1 MGICFLGYKED
12 IMETKQKKRI
22 YCAIYTR
29 KSTTEG
35 LDQEFTTLDAQREA
49 AENYIASQKSEGWVQ
64 LQEQYNDG
72 GFTGANIERPA
83 LQKLLSDIKE
93 HKVSCVVV
101 YKVDRLSRS
110 LMDFAQLLEFFEKHN
125 VTFVSV
131 TQHFNTNSS
140 MGRLTLNIL
149 LSFAQFEREIIS
161 ERTRD
166 KMGAARKR
174 GQWLGGRPAL
184 GYNLD
189 KENKRILINE
199 EEAALIRE
207 IFALYIKGNSLLDV
221 ARIINDKGYRT
232 KHLSYKSGKVFGG
245 KKYGVT
251 HIQWIIRNVIYAGK
265 VEYKGII
272 YEGQHEPIIDE
283 ATFKAAQAQL
293 ALNRRERK
301 VTKNKECTG
310 LLSRLLHCKACGAFM
325 FHTYTLKKNLHK
337 YRYYLCSSAQKRGYD
352 TCPNKTLNAQSIEDA
367 VIARLKTMFS
377 GKDITE
383 HPHKQELEALISPV
397 WDTLY
402 ADKKRRILNTLLK
415 EVDYRQDTKKLGIT
429 LNENGQRFEFDV
441 DLKRVRLINKWD
453 KEKELTKEPLIR
465 STLILAYQIQ
475 RLIDQGKIKHARNAC
490 NWLNLSPSRM
500 DQVMNTL
507 FLCPAIQEA
516 ILTDNNPSIQN
527 FSEFT
532 IRPILQEVNWNCQL
546 DYWEKLTNN
555 TL

>member
-1 MGICFLGYKED
+1 
-12 IMETKQKKRI
+12 MEAKQKKRI

-221 ARIINDKGYRT
+221 ARIINEKGYRT

-272 YEGQHEPIIDE
+272 YEGQHESIIDE

-293 ALNRRERK
+293 TLNRRERK
-301 VTKNKECTG
+301 VTKNKECIG
-310 LLSRLLHCKACGAFM
+310 LLSRLLHCRACGAFM

-367 VIARLKTMFS
+367 VVARLKTMFS
-377 GKDITE
+377 GKDITK
-383 HPHKQELEALISPV
+383 HLHKQELEALISPV

-441 DLKRVRLINKWD
+441 DLKRVRFINKWD
-453 KEKELTKEPLIR
+453 KEKEVEKEPQIRKNLLLAHQLQALQGRGQVTSIREAAHCLNMSQTRLNHIMSFLFLSPIIQDEIITGDNKVLALVPEYKIR
-465 STLILAYQIQ
+465 SLATE
-475 RLIDQGKIKHARNAC
+475 IDWNKQAKIWQDIKPFDCR
-490 NWLNLSPSRM
+490 SGQTQS
-500 DQVMNTL
+500 
-507 FLCPAIQEA
+507 
-516 ILTDNNPSIQN
+516 
-527 FSEFT
+527 
-532 IRPILQEVNWNCQL
+532 
-546 DYWEKLTNN
+546 
-555 TL
+555 

>member
-1 MGICFLGYKED
+1 
-12 IMETKQKKRI
+12 MEAKQKKRI

-221 ARIINDKGYRT
+221 ARIINEKGYRT

-272 YEGQHEPIIDE
+272 YEGQHKPIIDE

-301 VTKNKECTG
+301 VTKNKECIG
-310 LLSRLLHCKACGAFM
+310 LLSRLLHCRACGAFM

-367 VIARLKTMFS
+367 VIARLRTMFS

-441 DLKRVRLINKWD
+441 DLKRVRFINKWD

-465 STLILAYQIQ
+465 STLILAHQIQ

-516 ILTDNNPSIQN
+516 ILTDDTPSIQN

-532 IRPILQEVNWNCQL
+532 IRPILQEADWNCQL
-546 DYWEKLTNN
+546 DYWKRLTNN